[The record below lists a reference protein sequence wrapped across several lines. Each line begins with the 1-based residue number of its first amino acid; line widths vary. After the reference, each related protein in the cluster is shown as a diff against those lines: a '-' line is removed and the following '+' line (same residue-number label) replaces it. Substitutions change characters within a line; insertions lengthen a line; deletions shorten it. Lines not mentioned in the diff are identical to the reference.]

1 MGNHQLA
8 IFDFNEAIKF
18 DDSQPDGFY
27 YRGLSKTHMKR
38 YKDAIKDFDDA
49 KLREK
54 TQIEINSNLGPNAGI
69 SDGLGRCFHALGDYE
84 RAIDNFEKA
93 IENAVSN

>member
-1 MGNHQLA
+1 M
-8 IFDFNEAIKF
+8 
-18 DDSQPDGFY
+18 
-27 YRGLSKTHMKR
+27 
-38 YKDAIKDFDDA
+38 
-49 KLREK
+49 
-54 TQIEINSNLGPNAGI
+54 EINSNLGPNAGI